1 MFSVGLLQVFLLSF
15 SFIRYV
21 PPSGFHIFCEF
32 VNWKTPDSL
41 PRNYNGHALSLTT
54 RTEISLFLFVLTL
67 MVFAAQT
74 WATVCKKLSPIK

>member
-15 SFIRYV
+15 SFIRYLHLA
-21 PPSGFHIFCEF
+21 FTFF